1 MVQYQYFTN
10 EFGISDTECGS
21 LLGFKATLDVVF
33 GMAGGL
39 AVDAFGV
46 RKTTLFALAM
56 AICGRFLLAFGRTKV
71 QLYTACLFF
80 SPFGEAFLMVG
91 IYKVALYKLTTP
103 RIRPFAFG
111 VQYSTWNFSG
121 ALANVVID
129 GMRHQGD
136 QVWFGMVFTGLRRSV
151 ITTWVAVLLAMG
163 LSLFLVQDV
172 DVLHPDDPEKTERE
186 TVEGQDCDGAINRG
200 KAIHTV
206 GDGMGSREEQPAQA
220 DSEMTAFVGSESTA
234 GDRGAEA
241 AEGGKEGGK
250 VRKDKRGR
258 EGQGE
263 DSVGVSLLG
272 HDSEE
277 EALGGWCSGE
287 HALAKLVRWRRE
299 AVAREAFEVMLP
311 GLSLMAASSVFLVV
325 SPTVSG
331 AVLWISFL
339 TLGEAFWSPRWMAW
353 VMELA
358 PGGREGVFV
367 AVSSLKDLVITWP
380 SLLFIGWLN
389 ARFNP
394 NCSDCRDDLGHFC
407 ALPVANGS
415 CASPNSP
422 CPSLDDSPLTHCPAT
437 CLQCPG
443 YQARPFEL
451 WSIVLGFSLLS
462 PLLVWLLLPF
472 LRGVASPLTRKGTT
486 SDNTTV

>member
-121 ALANVVID
+121 ALANVVIE

-250 VRKDKRGR
+250 VRKNKRGR

-299 AVAREAFEVMLP
+299 AVARFVITPTKPRGTDAMERLRYVRREHGVLAAAGSGMSGLCVELREMLC
-311 GLSLMAASSVFLVV
+311 LRALWRVVVF
-325 SPTVSG
+325 S
-331 AVLWISFL
+331 
-339 TLGEAFWSPRWMAW
+339 
-353 VMELA
+353 
-358 PGGREGVFV
+358 V
-367 AVSSLKDLVITWP
+367 AVFFVCKQWVEMETVLPTFLERSYGELVPTYSIVSLHFWGTSAVSA
-380 SLLFIGWLN
+380 SLPWL
-389 ARFNP
+389 P
-394 NCSDCRDDLGHFC
+394 TEPQDTL
-407 ALPVANGS
+407 
-415 CASPNSP
+415 
-422 CPSLDDSPLTHCPAT
+422 
-437 CLQCPG
+437 CPG
-443 YQARPFEL
+443 A
-451 WSIVLGFSLLS
+451 
-462 PLLVWLLLPF
+462 
-472 LRGVASPLTRKGTT
+472 
-486 SDNTTV
+486 

>member
-1 MVQYQYFTN
+1 
-10 EFGISDTECGS
+10 
-21 LLGFKATLDVVF
+21 
-33 GMAGGL
+33 
-39 AVDAFGV
+39 
-46 RKTTLFALAM
+46 
-56 AICGRFLLAFGRTKV
+56 
-71 QLYTACLFF
+71 
-80 SPFGEAFLMVG
+80 
-91 IYKVALYKLTTP
+91 
-103 RIRPFAFG
+103 
-111 VQYSTWNFSG
+111 
-121 ALANVVID
+121 
-129 GMRHQGD
+129 MRHQGD

-163 LSLFLVQDV
+163 LSLFLVQAGCPSYPHAFPLRCCSSARLTPIFSAVGILDV

-299 AVAREAFEVMLP
+299 AVA
-311 GLSLMAASSVFLVV
+311 
-325 SPTVSG
+325 
-331 AVLWISFL
+331 
-339 TLGEAFWSPRWMAW
+339 
-353 VMELA
+353 
-358 PGGREGVFV
+358 
-367 AVSSLKDLVITWP
+367 
-380 SLLFIGWLN
+380 
-389 ARFNP
+389 
-394 NCSDCRDDLGHFC
+394 
-407 ALPVANGS
+407 
-415 CASPNSP
+415 
-422 CPSLDDSPLTHCPAT
+422 
-437 CLQCPG
+437 
-443 YQARPFEL
+443 
-451 WSIVLGFSLLS
+451 
-462 PLLVWLLLPF
+462 
-472 LRGVASPLTRKGTT
+472 
-486 SDNTTV
+486 

>member
-1 MVQYQYFTN
+1 
-10 EFGISDTECGS
+10 
-21 LLGFKATLDVVF
+21 
-33 GMAGGL
+33 
-39 AVDAFGV
+39 
-46 RKTTLFALAM
+46 
-56 AICGRFLLAFGRTKV
+56 
-71 QLYTACLFF
+71 
-80 SPFGEAFLMVG
+80 
-91 IYKVALYKLTTP
+91 
-103 RIRPFAFG
+103 
-111 VQYSTWNFSG
+111 
-121 ALANVVID
+121 
-129 GMRHQGD
+129 
-136 QVWFGMVFTGLRRSV
+136 
-151 ITTWVAVLLAMG
+151 
-163 LSLFLVQDV
+163 
-172 DVLHPDDPEKTERE
+172 
-186 TVEGQDCDGAINRG
+186 
-200 KAIHTV
+200 
-206 GDGMGSREEQPAQA
+206 
-220 DSEMTAFVGSESTA
+220 
-234 GDRGAEA
+234 
-241 AEGGKEGGK
+241 
-250 VRKDKRGR
+250 
-258 EGQGE
+258 
-263 DSVGVSLLG
+263 
-272 HDSEE
+272 
-277 EALGGWCSGE
+277 
-287 HALAKLVRWRRE
+287 
-299 AVAREAFEVMLP
+299 MLP